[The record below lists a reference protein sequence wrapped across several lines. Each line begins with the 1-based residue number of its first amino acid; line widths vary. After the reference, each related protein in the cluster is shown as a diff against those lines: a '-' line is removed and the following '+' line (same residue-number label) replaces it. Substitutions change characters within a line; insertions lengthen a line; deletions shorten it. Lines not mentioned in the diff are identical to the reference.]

1 MARLSRAALSKAG
14 EAGWGLLFVL
24 MVDLRFHR
32 RTPLRSPDK
41 TRLELRPSCEGGE
54 VLTRVEEMN
63 LLYIRLPPR
72 GGPLDR
78 RGMAAYQSRLVTP

>member
-1 MARLSRAALSKAG
+1 MSRAG

-24 MVDLRFHR
+24 MWLSYPRWLAPTF
-32 RTPLRSPDK
+32 PGKK
-41 TRLELRPSCEGGE
+41 TRLELRPSREGGE

-63 LLYIRLPPR
+63 LLYIHLPPR

-78 RGMAAYQSRLVTP
+78 RGRAAYRT